1 MSASKVDENWNRR
14 YYNGVGTGRT
24 TRCCSA
30 VALIAI
36 SALMIGQMTAAQTTR
51 PSAQTPVSLFPV
63 RTVWTLALNNPLTAP
78 PVYSGSHAY
87 FAIEGNRLVA
97 YELESGRQEWIA
109 SIEARLEPAVGDGLI
124 FVAQPASLTA
134 LRLDDGSV
142 AWQLPDLGQLAVP
155 PVWDN
160 GWLVL
165 ATQLGEVLALR
176 AVDGHLVWRR
186 DLVSPAHAAPSL
198 AADRVYVPLDD
209 SRIVALQVDTGDVAW
224 ERRLGGP
231 ATGVLAQDDRVFA
244 GSNDN
249 YFYAVRSDDGRVA
262 WRWRTGADVV
272 GVPVVDERNV
282 YFVSL
287 DNALR
292 ALSRKTG
299 VQQWVR
305 LLPIRPTRGPLR
317 VDRTLVV
324 SGIAPALRAYNM
336 KDGTAAGELPA
347 AGEQAGAPYAVPG
360 ASSALPQVLVVT
372 RDLAKGATATLFMR
386 NLDPP
391 LGGITVPTYGI
402 KAPLVDGIATA
413 APQS

>member
-1 MSASKVDENWNRR
+1 
-14 YYNGVGTGRT
+14 
-24 TRCCSA
+24 
-30 VALIAI
+30 
-36 SALMIGQMTAAQTTR
+36 MIGQMTAAQTTR
-51 PSAQTPVSLFPV
+51 SSAQTPISLFPV
-63 RTVWTLALNNPLTAP
+63 RIVWTLALNNPLTAP

-87 FAIEGNRLVA
+87 FTIEGNRLVA
-97 YELESGRQEWIA
+97 YELESGRQEWITA
-109 SIEARLEPAVGDGLI
+109 VEAALEPAVGDGLI
-124 FVAQPASLTA
+124 FIAQPKSLTA
-134 LRLDDGSV
+134 LRLNDGSV
-142 AWQLPDLGQLAVP
+142 AWQLPDLGRLAVP

-176 AVDGHLVWRR
+176 AMDGHLVWRR

-209 SRIVALQVDTGDVAW
+209 GRVVALQVDTGDAVW

-231 ATGVLAQDDRVFA
+231 ATGLLAQDDRVFA

-249 YFYAVRSDDGRVA
+249 YFYALRSDDGRVA

-292 ALSRKTG
+292 GLSRKTG

-324 SGIAPALRAYNM
+324 SGIAPGLRGYNM
-336 KDGTAAGELPA
+336 KDGAPAGELPA
-347 AGEQAGAPYAVPG
+347 AGEQAGSPYAVPI
-360 ASSALPQVLVVT
+360 ALSPLPQVLVVT
-372 RDLAKGATATLFMR
+372 RDIAKGATATLFMR
-386 NLDPP
+386 NLDSP
-391 LGGITVPTYGI
+391 LGPTTVPTYGI
-402 KAPLVDGIATA
+402 KASLLDGTVPATP
-413 APQS
+413 AP

>member
-1 MSASKVDENWNRR
+1 
-14 YYNGVGTGRT
+14 
-24 TRCCSA
+24 
-30 VALIAI
+30 L
-36 SALMIGQMTAAQTTR
+36 
-51 PSAQTPVSLFPV
+51 
-63 RTVWTLALNNPLTAP
+63 
-78 PVYSGSHAY
+78 HAY
-87 FAIEGNRLVA
+87 FAIEGGRLVA
-97 YELESGRQEWIA
+97 YELKSGRQEWIA
-109 SIEARLEPAVGDGLI
+109 SVEARLEPAVGDGLI
-124 FVAQPASLTA
+124 FIPQTTSLTA
-134 LRLDDGSV
+134 LHLNDGTV
-142 AWQLPDLGQLAVP
+142 AWRLPDLGQLSVP

-165 ATQLGEVLALR
+165 ATKLGEVLALR
-176 AVDGHLVWRR
+176 AIDGHLVWRR

-198 AADRVYVPLDD
+198 AADRVYVPVDD
-209 SRIVALQVDTGDVAW
+209 GRIVALQVDTGDVAW

-231 ATGVLAQDDRVFA
+231 ATGLLAQDDRVFA
-244 GSNDN
+244 GSSDH
-249 YFYAVRSDDGRVA
+249 YFYALRSDDGRVD

-272 GVPVVDERNV
+272 GIPVVDERNA

-324 SGIAPALRAYNM
+324 SGIAPGLRGYDM

-347 AGEQAGAPYAVPG
+347 AGEQAGSPYAVPM
-360 ASSALPQVLVVT
+360 ALSALPQVLVVT
-372 RDLAKGATATLFMR
+372 RDIARGATATLFMR

-391 LGGITVPTYGI
+391 LGPITVPTYGI
-402 KAPLVDGIATA
+402 KVPLVDGIVPAVP
-413 APQS
+413 AP